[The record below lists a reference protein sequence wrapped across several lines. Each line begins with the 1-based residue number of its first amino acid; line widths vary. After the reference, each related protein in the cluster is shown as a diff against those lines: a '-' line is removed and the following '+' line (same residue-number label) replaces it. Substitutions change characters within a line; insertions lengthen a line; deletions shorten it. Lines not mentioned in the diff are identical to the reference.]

1 MPGRSS
7 FIALHSTSTLRY
19 TQNLRKASTIR
30 KSSNYSGQKTVLN
43 RTWLTALSATA
54 APAAGAGKADIVRP
68 GEDPDDGI
76 QGLYFPVDA
85 ASAKAEAKVIGQ
97 GGGAYKV
104 VFTAVGVTNIEMSGS
119 VANGKVSLTGAA
131 GAENSSGGQVIAR

>member
-1 MPGRSS
+1 MLRRVVIVMLVGLL
-7 FIALHSTSTLRY
+7 ALGTG
-19 TQNLRKASTIR
+19 A
-30 KSSNYSGQKTVLN
+30 
-43 RTWLTALSATA
+43 WLSAAEKA
-54 APAAGAGKADIVRP
+54 APKAGAEKAPKAPAPKVV
-68 GEDPDDGI
+68 EEPDDGI